1 MKHSPFGGSAASRF
15 MACPGSIALSGRAPP
30 EKPSPYAEEGTF
42 AHAVAAEA
50 LETSAR
56 STVAAIGKML
66 GFLDHGE
73 SKTREITAEISKAV
87 DVYLEAVW
95 DEYDLDP
102 NSEIEVEQG
111 FALDL
116 DAAEPGEVFGTNDAL
131 VYSPARR
138 KLTIFDYKH
147 GAGVIVDVED
157 NTQLK
162 FYAIGAMQG
171 HPEWDARE
179 IELVIV
185 QPRAFSADGD
195 GVKRWSLPMS
205 EVIEFPYELNEAVAL
220 CKQPDAPLVAGDH
233 CRWCP
238 ASTICTAREQSFV
251 TAVRED
257 FAGVDLLGIEPVV
270 AALEVK
276 TLDFDHMAQIV
287 ASYDRLGSQIAAMR
301 TAMDEH
307 LLAGGTIAGWKVVEA
322 VARRAWTKGD
332 TEIAEYLELMY
343 DVPGDEVMPRKLVT
357 ITDAKKLLKTYVS
370 KADYAE
376 AERDMTLRFT
386 IKESKGL
393 TTAPESD
400 CRAAISPVAAS
411 FGDVQ
416 LGSPED

>member
-171 HPEWDARE
+171 HPEWDVRE

-195 GVKRWSLPMS
+195 GVKRWSLPMA

-220 CKQPDAPLVAGDH
+220 CKTADAPLAAGDH

-238 ASTICTAREQSFV
+238 AATICTAREQSFV
-251 TAVRED
+251 ASVRED

-276 TLDFDHMAQIV
+276 TLDFDYMARIV
-287 ASYDRLGSQIAAMR
+287 AAYDRLGSQIAAMR

-400 CRAAISPVAAS
+400 RRAAISPVAAE
-411 FGDVQ
+411 FGSVM
-416 LGSPED
+416 LGNESD